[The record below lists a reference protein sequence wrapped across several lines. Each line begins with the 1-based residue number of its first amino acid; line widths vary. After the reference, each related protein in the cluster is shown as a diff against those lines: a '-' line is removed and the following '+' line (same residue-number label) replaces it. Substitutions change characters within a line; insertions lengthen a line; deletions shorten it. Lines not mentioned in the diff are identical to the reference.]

1 MTLKEKLE
9 LLWKYLLLVVIVFGL
24 VQMGKNRPPR
34 MMLKDFSGHHGE
46 KMMWFNHDDD
56 DMEDM
61 DIDVEVMKLEDGDS
75 TIKIIINGKTID
87 LEDLEEAEGN
97 VYIKKMKGSGE
108 HKVKIIKKRIM
119 EDEDED

>member
-34 MMLKDFSGHHGE
+34 MMSKDCSGPHGE
-46 KMMWFNHDDD
+46 KMMWFNHGDD
-56 DMEDM
+56 DMKDM
-61 DIDVEVMKLEDGDS
+61 DFDVEVMELEDGD
-75 TIKIIINGKTID
+75 TTVKIIINGKTID
-87 LEDLEEAEGN
+87 LEDMEAAEGA
-97 VYIKKMKGSGE
+97 VFIKKMKGPGD

-119 EDEDED
+119 EDEGED